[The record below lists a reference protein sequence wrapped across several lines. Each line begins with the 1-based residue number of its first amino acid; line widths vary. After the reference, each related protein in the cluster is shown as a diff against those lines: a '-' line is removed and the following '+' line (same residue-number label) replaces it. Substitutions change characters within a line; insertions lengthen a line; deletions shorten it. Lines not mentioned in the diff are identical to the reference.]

1 MNFIKKYLKFTG
13 IMFINLV
20 ISYILALFLF
30 ENTPWKND
38 IAGVFESPESLSLLI
53 STILFMIFHPQTT
66 PWGVFLTPH
75 FFSFAN

>member
-1 MNFIKKYLKFTG
+1 
-13 IMFINLV
+13 MFINLV

-53 STILFMIFHPQTT
+53 STILFMIFALYYSIATKKFVKYLKVT
-66 PWGVFLTPH
+66 GIIIVIFVII
-75 FFSFAN
+75 